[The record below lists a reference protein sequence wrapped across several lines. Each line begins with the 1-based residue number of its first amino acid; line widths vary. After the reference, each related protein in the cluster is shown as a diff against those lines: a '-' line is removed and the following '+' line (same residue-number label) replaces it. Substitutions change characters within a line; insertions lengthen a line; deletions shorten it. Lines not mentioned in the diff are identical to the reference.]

1 MKKETLI
8 NRIASKEKSIEK
20 LTKKHDKIFRDMAAY
35 EASGQDLRAF
45 EYTWLARDLKSINRE
60 LTNEANLLT
69 KYYIELAIQEEKEA
83 SRNVEAIMNFL
94 EMWKEDTINWL
105 LKERE
110 RYLEASREYH
120 EKSDEFD
127 RQYFEASKTDKE
139 LAKKIRKDAT
149 TYRNKFREDWL
160 HVTQFNHG
168 SSNWEDTMRSDI
180 EDEKIRKYDDLVE
193 RVTKITG
200 KIVDASG
207 LRIDGRSNL
216 NGIIVGEN
224 AKANVQTV
232 EAGGY
237 HIQRLH
243 YRTLVNKV

>member
-1 MKKETLI
+1 MKKETLV
-8 NRIASKEKSIEK
+8 NRIVSKEKLIEK
-20 LTKKHDKIFRDMAAY
+20 LTKKRDKIVGDIAAY

-45 EYTWLARDLKSINRE
+45 EYTWLARDFKSINRE
-60 LTNEANLLT
+60 LANEANLLA
-69 KYYIELAIQEEKEA
+69 KYKADLALQEEKEA

-94 EMWKEDTINWL
+94 EIWKEDCITWL
-105 LKERE
+105 LAQHQLYR
-110 RYLEASREYH
+110 EASEEYNAKL
-120 EKSDEFD
+120 EEL
-127 RQYFEASKTDKE
+127 DKE
-139 LAKKIRKDAT
+139 FFNALKEGRDKKEIQSRRKKLKE
-149 TYRNKFREDWL
+149 KFQSDWS

-168 SSNWEDTMRSDI
+168 SLGWEQTMRNDI

-224 AKANVQTV
+224 AKVNVQTV

-243 YRTLVNKV
+243 YRTLVNKM